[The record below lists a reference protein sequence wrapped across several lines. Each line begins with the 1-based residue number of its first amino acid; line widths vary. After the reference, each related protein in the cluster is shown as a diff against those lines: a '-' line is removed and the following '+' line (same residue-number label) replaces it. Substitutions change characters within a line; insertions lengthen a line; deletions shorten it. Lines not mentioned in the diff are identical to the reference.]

1 MRGRPARQWLW
12 IGVLGGLVA
21 VLVLRSAV
29 AVLVGSVKLV
39 AVVGG
44 LVLLWLFLRGPRDS
58 EP

>member
-12 IGVLGGLVA
+12 IGVLAGLVA
-21 VLVLRSAV
+21 VLVVRSAV
-29 AVLVGSVKLV
+29 AILVGSVKVV

-44 LVLLWLFLRGPRDS
+44 LALLWLFLRGPRDS